1 MAPFWRARARLTSIA
16 LLVATTTLLRAETVF
31 SVQVAAFPTEAEA
44 RQSADALAPD
54 ANPVMV
60 RADPTNPAHPY
71 KVWIGQFPTY
81 VEAWVAKSALRE
93 GFAPGSFIVSGDV
106 PEPDFD
112 STRMPVKRPFDISG
126 MERPDAPGAADYYRA
141 VGLGAESSEVAPPD
155 TEPIETMPGD
165 ALLATA
171 LQAPKKPGRGVPA
184 AERFLARY
192 PRAPGANRARL
203 HLARSLGRG
212 ANFARAAALVDEVK
226 TNGTPA
232 EKTMADFIL
241 GHIENSKGDKAASA
255 ERFQRLAASQDLP
268 PSLRRECMQR
278 AASILHGQQRF
289 PEAWLAFSQIA
300 ETADSPAVEAQA
312 RVEIAGLAFELVTRG
327 KCSWDDVRDY
337 TSQAVAVRDAPARQK
352 ATAELMHLETY
363 YEQGDLDR
371 ALVEAQSFSNRYS
384 QVYREYYTARL
395 WEGIILQKKGRDA
408 EAKFVLQTVEASPV
422 PEGERFAHAEPRA
435 MAALWLASIATKD
448 GNTADRD
455 KWLGVLENKHPTSPE
470 AAYARQQRSIVKAQ

>member
-1 MAPFWRARARLTSIA
+1 MAPFGRARARLASIA
-16 LLVATTTLLRAETVF
+16 LLVATTSLTRAETVF
-31 SVQVAAFPTEAEA
+31 SVQVAAFPTETEA
-44 RQSADALAPD
+44 RQSADTLAPD

-60 RADPTNPAHPY
+60 RVDPTNPAHPY

-112 STRMPVKRPFDISG
+112 STRMPVKRPFETAG
-126 MERPDAPGAADYYRA
+126 MERTDDSGAAAYYKA
-141 VGLGAESSEVAPPD
+141 VGLGGASSEVAPPD

-171 LQAPKKPGRGVPA
+171 LQAPKNPGRGVPA

-192 PRAPGANRARL
+192 PKAPGANRARL

-212 ANFARAAALVDEVK
+212 ANFARAAALVAEVK
-226 TNGTPA
+226 AAGTPV
-232 EKTMADFIL
+232 EKKMADFIL
-241 GHIENSKGDKAASA
+241 GHIENSKGDKAASV
-255 ERFQRLAASQDLP
+255 ERFQRLAASTDLP

-278 AASILHGQQRF
+278 AASILHSQQRF

-327 KCSWDDVRDY
+327 KCSWEDVRAY
-337 TSQAVAVRDAPARQK
+337 TDQAVAVREAPARQK

-371 ALVEAQSFSNRYS
+371 ALAQIHSFTDRYP

-395 WEGIILQKKGRDA
+395 WEGIILQKKGRAA
-408 EAKFVLQTVEASPV
+408 EAKFVLETVEASPI
-422 PEGERFAHAEPRA
+422 PPDERFAHAEPRA
-435 MAALWLASIATKD
+435 MAALWLASIATKE
-448 GNTADRD
+448 GNNTERD
-455 KWLGVLENKHPTSPE
+455 KWFGVLESKHSASPE
-470 AAYARQQRSIVKAQ
+470 AAYARQQRAITKAQ